1 MLEKLEKFEEKLN
14 ALLGR
19 VLGGLLNLLL
29 KLVPKGLQLKISK
42 LSHQFKE
49 KKELFKLNQ
58 KQRAVRSFEKVKT
71 TQNYIFDN
79 LTKLQNYPLREKI
92 ILFRLYLMEQL
103 KTHPKVHFYN
113 LKEYLKKF
121 FLKLKTKLSNKN
133 DIYTKIS
140 VLSVFLI
147 LLSASFIYLTGL
159 DIYKRE
165 FQTRAPASV
174 QEYDYRPDY
183 QQYTKKTLKVLNV
196 KIPVWAAGVEKISTI
211 TVDFSIR
218 TSTRFARYYLLEYEY
233 KLRDHFFS
241 TMEPI
246 ESDFPL
252 EDEGKDIIKDVLIDE
267 VNHFLKSNNVE
278 GQVEEIN
285 ILYIVGS

>member
-1 MLEKLEKFEEKLN
+1 MKPATK
-14 ALLGR
+14 
-19 VLGGLLNLLL
+19 
-29 KLVPKGLQLKISK
+29 SK
-42 LSHQFKE
+42 QNE
-49 KKELFKLNQ
+49 R
-58 KQRAVRSFEKVKT
+58 QR
-71 TQNYIFDN
+71 N
-79 LTKLQNYPLREKI
+79 
-92 ILFRLYLMEQL
+92 
-103 KTHPKVHFYN
+103 
-113 LKEYLKKF
+113 
-121 FLKLKTKLSNKN
+121 
-133 DIYTKIS
+133 
-140 VLSVFLI
+140 
-147 LLSASFIYLTGL
+147 
-159 DIYKRE
+159 
-165 FQTRAPASV
+165 
-174 QEYDYRPDY
+174 
-183 QQYTKKTLKVLNV
+183 TKKTLKVLNV